1 MRKIVLASLASIA
14 LAASMSF
21 AVAADDVMASRYGN
35 TTESTDSKGVETK
48 VYYKADGTFTAKSG
62 DLTTAGTWKVDAG
75 TICLTYTG
83 ATPPGMT
90 NPLCVPVVAH
100 KVGDTWTTGEGDQKR
115 TVKLVAGVQ

>member
-21 AVAADDVMASRYGN
+21 AVAADDVMATRYGN
-35 TTESTDSKGVETK
+35 TTVSTDSKGVETK
-48 VYYKADGTFTAKSG
+48 VYYNADHTFTFKSG
-62 DLTTAGTWKVDAG
+62 TTAGKGTWKVDGGA
-75 TICLTYTG
+75 ICLTYE
-83 ATPPGMT
+83 AAPAGMP
-90 NPLCVPVVAH
+90 NPLCVPVAER